1 MVVSRGTNAGTLDN
15 VLLEMERF
23 RHDLRFAVRLLLKE
37 RAFTITALL
46 TLALCIGAN
55 AVIFAIVNSVLL
67 RPVPDAERLV
77 LVYNSYPKAGVQRAS
92 TGVPDYYDRLRET
105 DVFEELA
112 LYQQRGM
119 TVGGEGSAERLTGM
133 AGRPSLFRMLQVKPV
148 AGRIFNE
155 DEGEPGADQKV
166 ILASAMAGRL
176 FGSDAAALGKDVRIN
191 SRPYQ
196 VVGVMPP
203 DFLFMDASVELW
215 IPLSFTAQQRSD
227 DARHSNS
234 WTMIGRLRPGASAAQ
249 AQQQIDALNARNM
262 ERFANM
268 KQILLNA
275 GFHTIVTPLQDD
287 MVRDVKRTL
296 YLLWGGVLFVLAIG
310 AVNITNLVLIRSSA
324 RMRELATRHALGAG
338 LSRLTRQL
346 LTETVLLTVAGGI
359 TGIALGYL
367 GLTLLSGIGVEALPR
382 SAEIRIDAVVVAF
395 TLALA
400 GAVGVLVGLV
410 PVLNLRQMNL
420 SQAFREEGRSGTSAR
435 GARTVRR
442 VLVAS
447 QVAFAFML
455 LIGAGLLL
463 ASFDRVLRVDPG
475 FDPEQLLTARVSPPG
490 TRYADDVKVQA
501 FADRFLASVRA
512 VPGVMAAGV
521 TSNIPFGGDFS
532 DSVILAEGYQ
542 MAPGESLISP
552 YQVTVSPGYMEALKL
567 PLKSGRFFSETDT
580 AESPLVVIVD
590 ETLAKKFWPGQDP
603 VGRRMYKPGNPEDF
617 TKPAPDTKWI
627 TVVGVVPE
635 TRMAGLVSSET
646 RMGTYY
652 FPVSQDGI
660 RTMTL
665 AVRTAGD
672 PPAIAGALRKSLA
685 AIDPELPLY
694 SVRTMEDRITE
705 TLLDR
710 RTPMLLAVL
719 FAVIA
724 LFLAATGLY
733 GVLGYQ
739 VAQRRKEIA
748 IRMALGSERSGIFGL
763 VLREGVG
770 LVVAGLVVGLLGAF
784 AIRQAMES
792 QLYGVS
798 GMEPVI
804 LAAVAAVLTIVAVVA
819 CAVPARR
826 ASRIDPMGALGE

>member
-1 MVVSRGTNAGTLDN
+1 
-15 VLLEMERF
+15 MERF
-23 RHDLRFAVRLLLKE
+23 RQDLRFAVRLLLKD
-37 RAFTITALL
+37 RAFTVTTLL

-67 RPVPDAERLV
+67 RPLPVPHAERLM
-77 LVYNSYPKAGVQRAS
+77 LLYNSYPKAGVERAS

-112 LYQQRGM
+112 LYQQRGV
-119 TVGGEGSAERLTGM
+119 TIGGEGSAERITGL
-133 AGRPSLFRMLQVKPV
+133 AARPSLFRMLAAQPV
-148 AGRIFNE
+148 TGRIFNE
-155 DEGEPGADQKV
+155 EEGEPGADLKV
-166 ILASAMAGRL
+166 ILSSALSERL
-176 FGSDAAALGKDVRIN
+176 FGGHQAAIGKDLRIN
-191 SRPYQ
+191 GRPYQ

-203 DFLFMDASVELW
+203 DFLFIEADVALW
-215 IPLSFTAQQRSD
+215 MPLSFTPAQRSD

-234 WTMIGRLRPGASAAQ
+234 WTMVGRLKPGASAAQ
-249 AQQQIDALNARNM
+249 AQQQVDALNARNM
-262 ERFANM
+262 ERFSNM

-275 GFHTIVTPLQDD
+275 GFHTVVTPLQDD
-287 MVRDVKRTL
+287 LVRDVKRTL

-310 AVNITNLVLIRSSA
+310 AVNVTNLVLIRSSA

-346 LTETVLLTVAGGI
+346 LTETVLLTLGGGI
-359 TGIALGYL
+359 SGIALGYL

-382 SAEIRIDAVVVAF
+382 SAEIRIDGLVIAF

-400 GAVGVLVGLV
+400 LAVGILVGLV
-410 PVLNLRQMNL
+410 PVLNLRHMNL

-435 GARTVRR
+435 GARAVRR
-442 VLVAS
+442 VLVVS

-475 FDPEQLLTARVSPPG
+475 FEPTQLLTARVSPPR
-490 TRYADDVKVQA
+490 TRYADDAALRA
-501 FADRFLASVRA
+501 FADRFVSSIRT
-512 VPGVMAAGV
+512 VPGVTAAGL

-552 YQVTVSPGYMEALKL
+552 YRVVVTPGYMEALKL
-567 PLKSGRFFSETDT
+567 PLRSGRLFSDSDT
-580 AESPLVVIVD
+580 ATSPLVVIVD
-590 ETLAKKFWPGQDP
+590 ETLAKKFWPNQNP
-603 VGRRMYKPGNPEDF
+603 IGRRMYRPSNPEDF
-617 TKPAPDTKWI
+617 TKPGPETKWI

-635 TRMAGLVSSET
+635 TRMAGLVTSET
-646 RMGTYY
+646 RVGTYY
-652 FPVSQDGI
+652 FPMTQSAMG
-660 RTMTL
+660 TMTL

-672 PPAIAGALRKSLA
+672 PLAVTGALRQALA
-685 AIDPELPLY
+685 SIDPELPLY

-705 TLLDR
+705 SLLDR
-710 RTPMLLAVL
+710 RTPMMLALL
-719 FAVIA
+719 FATLA

-733 GVLGYQ
+733 GVLAYQ

-748 IRMALGSERSGIFGL
+748 IRMALGSEPGGIFALILKEGTGL
-763 VLREGVG
+763 LLAGLAVG
-770 LVVAGLVVGLLGAF
+770 LAGAF
-784 AIRQAMES
+784 AIRRAMES

-798 GMEPVI
+798 AMEPAV
-804 LAAVAAVLTIVAVVA
+804 LAGVAGVLGAVAVIA

-826 ASRIDPMGALGE
+826 ASRIDPLGALGE